1 VEKPFEFL
9 EQVEWSANTYGLDL
23 DMVPRTM
30 PELLRGRALKWFIA
44 NNKQWAEII
53 ESFHIY
59 FLLRDFFTRL
69 TDQVRQRKQGFS
81 ESFKDYIVD
90 MQTMARQHSYSTK
103 ETLRIIKENCTPSLR
118 IFLMIL
124 ADEYEELEKNG
135 KPSHRRISSRRPSRH
150 HQRRSHAE
158 DARRQTTRRHGEM
171 TNGHHHTLLP
181 SGLAGNRRTTRRPMD
196 TNNTLWRPPSNTQRP
211 QDATHITDPQE
222 DCRKCGKNGHWARRC
237 RIQQLLFCWIC
248 GKVGVRRVD
257 CCQRSGAAERRA
269 GIAQCYLSKLTGK
282 LIEEEQQLSTALMIG
297 GNSYKATIDTGAT
310 KSFISEEMAD
320 NIAALGRI
328 TRKRRKV
335 RLADGI
341 NAQLEVEVKS
351 ATNK

>member
-1 VEKPFEFL
+1 MYPHAFAYQDDIKVIGRILEGNKRNLREVFRRLKEAKMRLKPEKCQIL
-9 EQVEWSANTYGLDL
+9 KK
-23 DMVPRTM
+23 
-30 PELLRGRALKWFIA
+30 EL
-44 NNKQWAEII
+44 
-53 ESFHIY
+53 
-59 FLLRDFFTRL
+59 
-69 TDQVRQRKQGFS
+69 
-81 ESFKDYIVD
+81 
-90 MQTMARQHSYSTK
+90 
-103 ETLRIIKENCTPSLR
+103 
-118 IFLMIL
+118 
-124 ADEYEELEKNG
+124 
-135 KPSHRRISSRRPSRH
+135 
-150 HQRRSHAE
+150 
-158 DARRQTTRRHGEM
+158 
-171 TNGHHHTLLP
+171 
-181 SGLAGNRRTTRRPMD
+181 
-196 TNNTLWRPPSNTQRP
+196 
-211 QDATHITDPQE
+211 HITDPQE

-310 KSFISEEMAD
+310 ASFISEEMAD